1 MVGGI
6 KNAYQLIWRY
16 VQDDAM
22 MMLPAASCLW
32 FFFDFCETF
41 IYSREVLNIYSI
53 YIVYIYIP
61 DISPHPGLGST
72 YVSYVYLIFLIPLI
86 R

>member
-6 KNAYQLIWRY
+6 KNAYQLISRY

-22 MMLPAASCLW
+22 MLLPAASCQLPVG
-32 FFFDFCETF
+32 FFDFCETF

-53 YIVYIYIP
+53 YIYIP
-61 DISPHPGLGST
+61 DISPHPGLGSA
-72 YVSYVYLIFLIPLI
+72 YVSYVYLILLIPSI